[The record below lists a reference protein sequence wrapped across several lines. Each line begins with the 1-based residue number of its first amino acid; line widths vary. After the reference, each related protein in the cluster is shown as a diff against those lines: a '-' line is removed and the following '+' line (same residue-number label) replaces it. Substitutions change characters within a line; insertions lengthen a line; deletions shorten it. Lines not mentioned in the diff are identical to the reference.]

1 MKHLIKIFCMSVM
14 SFLTVSCS
22 TIQSQDMWMIEIEDD
37 FKTQILS
44 ACLYLSLDEGIVEQ
58 SLQRLDDLATK
69 IDDEKSTEADV
80 AKYAE
85 AMKQLASTDVIIK
98 ALYEE
103 YQNTTLHFSDFT
115 QCPDDEEFSVW
126 SATELETNIN
136 FQFKINKLLQWEV
149 VIEEEDFTNYLMKL
163 LELEASI

>member
-1 MKHLIKIFCMSVM
+1 MPN
-14 SFLTVSCS
+14 
-22 TIQSQDMWMIEIEDD
+22 
-37 FKTQILS
+37 
-44 ACLYLSLDEGIVEQ
+44 AN
-58 SLQRLDDLATK
+58 
-69 IDDEKSTEADV
+69 IDDEKSTEANV

-103 YQNTTLHFSDFT
+103 YQNTTLRFSDFT

-136 FQFKINKLLQWEV
+136 FQFKINKLLQCEV